1 MSDKYFLL
9 KAMRKP
15 KIYKGGSK
23 SKTKGE
29 TKLPSNQRIARSYM
43 SDSRRKK
50 AHRRNMSGDYRSM
63 PRKGVDSAL
72 FPKAL

>member
-15 KIYKGGSK
+15 KLYKGGSK
-23 SKTKGE
+23 SRTRGE

-50 AHRRNMSGDYRSM
+50 GHRRNMSGDYRSI
-63 PRKGVDSAL
+63 PREKVGSSL